1 MAPCEDASGR
11 RPALHQLPESAR
23 RATVPTAAERTIR
36 VVGAWLLRGPAFIAD
51 LFKLSVEEVLVAIRY
66 IEEHKQ
72 ELMPEY
78 QEMLDAAARGN
89 PPHIRAILAENH
101 KKVLALKRELE
112 AKKRQEPAGETG
124 DARAAG

>member
-1 MAPCEDASGR
+1 MPDLTPDGI
-11 RPALHQLPESAR
+11 LHDR
-23 RATVPTAAERTIR
+23 
-36 VVGAWLLRGPAFIAD
+36 GRGPEFKHTRITVYDIWDHKDHHDPQFIAD